1 MTSRPGPLVLIV
13 DDDPTHRR
21 LFGDTLGESGFR
33 TREAADGHEALS
45 LLETLKVDLVVS
57 DVRMPGPDGLEV
69 LRRVRE
75 CCPDLPFLLV
85 TAYPNVRQ
93 AVEALKLGAVDYLG
107 KPVDLDEL
115 SAVCGDIVEFHQEGV
130 GDGVPAEALEG
141 VVAESPALRALLHD
155 AWRIAPSGATVL
167 LTGESGA
174 GKEVVAQFVHRQ
186 SDRRK
191 GPLVAINCAALPE
204 GLLGSELF
212 GHEAGAFTGAGGAR
226 PGRFREAHGG
236 TLFLD
241 EIGDMPLELQPALLR
256 VLETGR
262 LTPLGGT
269 GEQAVDVRVVAA
281 TNKDLGALVREG
293 RFREDLFHRLNV
305 IALEIPPL
313 RDRPEDILPLARLFL
328 HGAAG
333 ETKRLSP
340 AAARALQ
347 AYAWPGN
354 VRELANAME
363 RSRLLART
371 EVVLPEHLPP
381 GVRQGG
387 AGGADLPASA
397 IQGTGAVVPLD
408 RLERETIMNALEQTG
423 GNRTRAAE
431 LLGISR
437 RTLIYKLKRYREE

>member
-1 MTSRPGPLVLIV
+1 MKT
-13 DDDPTHRR
+13 
-21 LFGDTLGESGFR
+21 F
-33 TREAADGHEALS
+33 
-45 LLETLKVDLVVS
+45 
-57 DVRMPGPDGLEV
+57 
-69 LRRVRE
+69 
-75 CCPDLPFLLV
+75 
-85 TAYPNVRQ
+85 
-93 AVEALKLGAVDYLG
+93 
-107 KPVDLDEL
+107 
-115 SAVCGDIVEFHQEGV
+115 
-130 GDGVPAEALEG
+130 
-141 VVAESPALRALLHD
+141 
-155 AWRIAPSGATVL
+155 
-167 LTGESGA
+167 
-174 GKEVVAQFVHRQ
+174 
-186 SDRRK
+186 
-191 GPLVAINCAALPE
+191 
-204 GLLGSELF
+204 
-212 GHEAGAFTGAGGAR
+212 FTG
-226 PGRFREAHGG
+226 
-236 TLFLD
+236 
-241 EIGDMPLELQPALLR
+241 
-256 VLETGR
+256 
-262 LTPLGGT
+262 
-269 GEQAVDVRVVAA
+269 
-281 TNKDLGALVREG
+281 
-293 RFREDLFHRLNV
+293 LNV

>member
-1 MTSRPGPLVLIV
+1 MTTRPGPLVLIV

-130 GDGVPAEALEG
+130 GDGVPAEALDG

-186 SDRRK
+186 SDRRQ

-281 TNKDLGALVREG
+281 TNKDLGAL
-293 RFREDLFHRLNV
+293 
-305 IALEIPPL
+305 
-313 RDRPEDILPLARLFL
+313 
-328 HGAAG
+328 
-333 ETKRLSP
+333 
-340 AAARALQ
+340 
-347 AYAWPGN
+347 
-354 VRELANAME
+354 
-363 RSRLLART
+363 
-371 EVVLPEHLPP
+371 
-381 GVRQGG
+381 G
-387 AGGADLPASA
+387 AGGEIP
-397 IQGTGAVVPLD
+397 
-408 RLERETIMNALEQTG
+408 
-423 GNRTRAAE
+423 
-431 LLGISR
+431 
-437 RTLIYKLKRYREE
+437 